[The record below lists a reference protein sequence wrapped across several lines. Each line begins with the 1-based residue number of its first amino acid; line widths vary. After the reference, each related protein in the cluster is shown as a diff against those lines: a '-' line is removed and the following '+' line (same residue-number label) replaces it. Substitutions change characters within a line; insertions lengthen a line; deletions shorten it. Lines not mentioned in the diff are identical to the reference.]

1 MILYVCRKY
10 FNKIGGI
17 LLTDTKKLKILM
29 MTKGISRE
37 ELAEKLGVSTY
48 ITEKKIN
55 GDSEFNSDE
64 IDLMCEIFDIRDC
77 ESRSTI
83 FFAEN
88 VEKMSTLNWI

>member
-1 MILYVCRKY
+1 MVLYGCRKY
-10 FNKIGGI
+10 FNKMGGI

-29 MTKGISRE
+29 MAKDVSRE
-37 ELAEKLGVSTY
+37 ELAEKLRISTY
-48 ITEKKIN
+48 LMEKKIN

-88 VEKMSTLNWI
+88 VEKMSTLNWL

>member
-1 MILYVCRKY
+1 M
-10 FNKIGGI
+10 
-17 LLTDTKKLKILM
+17 TDTKKLKCLM
-29 MTKGISRE
+29 MAKGISRE
-37 ELAEKLGVSTY
+37 ELAEKLKLSAY

-88 VEKMSTLNWI
+88 VEKMPTLNWL

>member
-1 MILYVCRKY
+1 M
-10 FNKIGGI
+10 GGI
-17 LLTDTKKLKILM
+17 LLTDTKKLKCLM
-29 MTKGISRE
+29 MAKGISRE
-37 ELAEKLGVSTY
+37 ELAEKLKLSAY

-88 VEKMSTLNWI
+88 VEKMSTLNWL